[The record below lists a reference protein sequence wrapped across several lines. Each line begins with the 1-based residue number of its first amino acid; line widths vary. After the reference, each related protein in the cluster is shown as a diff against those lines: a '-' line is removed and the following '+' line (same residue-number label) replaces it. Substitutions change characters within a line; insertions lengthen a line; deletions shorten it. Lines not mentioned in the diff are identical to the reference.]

1 MPEYAAHTISSA
13 AASDAPPDAETP
25 VSPAQGRDAPPAA
38 RARRTATSADAEN
51 AQLDAQLEV
60 AAKKAALRGFEAQ
73 AAGAPMIAD
82 APMPPGMPGGRVVI
96 ERDGKT
102 VILENPTAEQLAQ
115 VGISGSPQPDAKMI
129 VSLTGATLV
138 AIVLITWMVLNF
150 LRRGRTPVA
159 PKADAEMS
167 ARMARIENAIES
179 VAVEV
184 ERISEGQR
192 FTSRLLSEGAA
203 VPIVGAAQG
212 ERVMRANG
220 EG

>member
-1 MPEYAAHTISSA
+1 MSDCA
-13 AASDAPPDAETP
+13 AAAAVFTAIVPE
-25 VSPAQGRDAPPAA
+25 QGREAPPAPPN
-38 RARRTATSADAEN
+38 RRTATSADAEN

-60 AAKKAALRGFEAQ
+60 AAKKAALRGLEAQ
-73 AAGAPMIAD
+73 AAGPPMIAD
-82 APMPPGMPGGRVVI
+82 APMPPGMARGTIMI

-102 VILENPTAEQLAQ
+102 IVLENPTPEQLAQ
-115 VGISGSPQPDAKMI
+115 VGLSGPAQPDAKMI

-150 LRRGRTPVA
+150 LRRGRTSEA
-159 PKADAEMS
+159 PKADPEMA

-192 FTSRLLSEGAA
+192 FTSRMLSEGAA

>member
-1 MPEYAAHTISSA
+1 MPEITITPSTLGAAM
-13 AASDAPPDAETP
+13 PD
-25 VSPAQGRDAPPAA
+25 QGREATPAPAA
-38 RARRTATSADAEN
+38 RRAATSADAEN

-60 AAKKAALRGFEAQ
+60 AAKKAALRNLEAQ
-73 AAGAPMIAD
+73 ANGGPVIAD
-82 APMPPGMPGGRVVI
+82 APMPPMPPGAARGTIMI

-102 VILENPTAEQLAQ
+102 IVLENPTPEQLRQ
-115 VGISGSPQPDAKMI
+115 VGMSGAPQPDAKMI
-129 VSLTGATLV
+129 VTLTGATLV

-150 LRRGRTPVA
+150 LRRGRTAEA
-159 PKADAEMS
+159 PRPDPEMA

>member
-1 MPEYAAHTISSA
+1 MPDSGAIAAVV
-13 AASDAPPDAETP
+13 PRVVVPD
-25 VSPAQGRDAPPAA
+25 QGREAPAAPQAPPA
-38 RARRTATSADAEN
+38 RRTMTSVDAEN
-51 AQLDAQLEV
+51 ARLDAQLEV
-60 AAKKAALRGFEAQ
+60 AAKQAALRGLQDQ
-73 AAGAPMIAD
+73 AAGAPVIVG
-82 APMPPGMPGGRVVI
+82 APMPPGMPSGRIVI

-102 VILENPTAEQLAQ
+102 IILENPTPEQLAQ
-115 VGISGSPQPDAKMI
+115 VGVSGPQQPDAKMI

-138 AIVLITWMVLNF
+138 AIVLIVWMVLNF
-150 LRRGRTPVA
+150 LRRGRTPDA
-159 PKADAEMS
+159 PRVDPEMA

-192 FTSRLLSEGAA
+192 FTSRLLAEGTA

-212 ERVMRANG
+212 ERVMRHNG

>member
-1 MPEYAAHTISSA
+1 MPETTTTIA
-13 AASDAPPDAETP
+13 FVAMMPD
-25 VSPAQGRDAPPAA
+25 QGRDAPPAA
-38 RARRTATSADAEN
+38 TTRRTTTSTDAEN

-73 AAGAPMIAD
+73 ANGGPAVAD
-82 APMPPGMPGGRVVI
+82 APMPPGAARGTIMI

-102 VILENPTAEQLAQ
+102 IVLENPTPEQLAQ
-115 VGISGSPQPDAKMI
+115 VGISGAPQPDARMI

-138 AIVLITWMVLNF
+138 AIVMITWMVLNH
-150 LRRGRTPVA
+150 LRRSRTPAAVA
-159 PKADAEMS
+159 QKADPEMA

-203 VPIVGAAQG
+203 VPIVGAARG